1 MINLPS
7 APEDPSQ
14 LLAPDATH
22 WLRQRWTIAGAF
34 VAIAT
39 IIVLL
44 IWGLG
49 DESSSR
55 QYLTQ
60 AVRRGDLTVKVSA
73 TGNLQPTNQVDV
85 GSELSGTIDEVF
97 VDDNDV
103 VKKGQIIARLDT
115 SKLRDLVTQSKASLA
130 AAKASVLQAQATIDE
145 ARANLAR
152 QERVAQLSGGR
163 LPSQAELDTA
173 KATLKRALANASS
186 AAAVVSQ
193 VQAALQST
201 ETNVGLASIHSPVDG
216 IVLSRQIEPGQTV
229 AAMMQAPVLFTL
241 AENLSQ
247 MKLEVNVDE
256 ADVGQVKPGQAA
268 SFSVDAW
275 PGRQYPSQIIRV
287 GFGAQ
292 TTDGVVSYKTV
303 LSVNNDDLS
312 LRPGMTATAEITT
325 QQRSNVLLI
334 PNAALRF
341 TPPVTSEKKADSAGL
356 IASLMPRF
364 SAQKTISRKAVDD
377 HSAQIWILQNNKL
390 VSVTVDTGVSDGSS
404 TEITSGDLAENM
416 LVVTDVKSSNP

>member
-1 MINLPS
+1 MSNIPS
-7 APEDPSQ
+7 APEDPTR
-14 LLAPDATH
+14 LLAPATTH
-22 WLRQRWTIAGAF
+22 WLHQRWGIAGAIAG
-34 VAIAT
+34 VA

-44 IWGLG
+44 IWSLG
-49 DESSSR
+49 DDDAAR

-60 AVRRGDLTVKVSA
+60 PVKRGDLTVKVSA

-115 SKLRDLVTQSKASLA
+115 SKLRDQVTQSKASLA
-130 AAKASVLQAQATIDE
+130 SAKASVLLAEATEDE

-152 QERVAQLSGGR
+152 QQHVAQLSGGR

-173 KATLKRALANASS
+173 KATLKRAQANAAS
-186 AAAVVSQ
+186 AAASVSQ
-193 VQAALQST
+193 LQAALQST
-201 ETNVGLASIHSPVDG
+201 ETNVELATIRSPVDG

-229 AAMMQAPVLFTL
+229 AAMMQAPILFTL

-292 TTDGVVSYKTV
+292 TSDGVVSYKTV
-303 LSVNNDDLS
+303 LTVNNDDLS

-325 QQRSNVLLI
+325 QQRTNVLLI

-341 TPPVTSEKKADSAGL
+341 TPPVTLEKKKESGGVLAN
-356 IASLMPRF
+356 LMPRF
-364 SAQKTISRKAVDD
+364 GSPRTAQRKAAEDNT
-377 HSAQIWILQNNKL
+377 AQLWILKDKQL
-390 VSVTVDTGVSDGSS
+390 VAVTVTTGVSDGNS
-404 TEITSGDLAENM
+404 TEISRGDLAENM
-416 LVVTDVKSSNP
+416 QIVTDIKSAGR